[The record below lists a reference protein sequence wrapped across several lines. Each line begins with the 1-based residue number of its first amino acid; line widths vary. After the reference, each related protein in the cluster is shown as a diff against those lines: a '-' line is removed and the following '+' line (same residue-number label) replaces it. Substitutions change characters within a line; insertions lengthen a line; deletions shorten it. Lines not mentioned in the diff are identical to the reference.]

1 VVRRA
6 TALMACALVVAAA
19 AGCAR
24 PRPQV
29 EPEVQ
34 ALALP
39 APPPRTLPPL
49 EGGPIEAA
57 GAAAPEPPRQQRP
70 LRPRADAT
78 RGNDNGRTEA
88 RAEVPKVEPQP
99 GEPLDE
105 PSAPAPALQLAPTA
119 DTARIE
125 QNIRVQLQRA
135 NSDLGR
141 IDTRVLGADAR
152 IQYDTAKRFII
163 LADQAIRDRNLV
175 YAQTLAD
182 KARVIASV
190 LLGR

>member
-6 TALMACALVVAAA
+6 TALLACALTVAA

-24 PRPQV
+24 PRPQL

-34 ALALP
+34 PLALP
-39 APPPRTLPPL
+39 APPPRALPPL

-57 GAAAPEPPRQQRP
+57 GATAPEPPRQQRP
-70 LRPRADAT
+70 VRPRADMA
-78 RGNDNGRTEA
+78 RNSDNGRAEV
-88 RAEVPKVEPQP
+88 RADVPKVEPP
-99 GEPLDE
+99 AGEPLEE
-105 PSAPAPALQLAPTA
+105 PSGPGPALQLAPTA

-125 QNIRVQLQRA
+125 QNIRVQLHRA
-135 NSDLGR
+135 NSDLNR
-141 IDTRVLGADAR
+141 IDTRALGADAR
-152 IQYDTAKRFII
+152 SQYDTAKRFIT

>member
-6 TALMACALVVAAA
+6 TALLACALALAA

-24 PRPQV
+24 PRPHV
-29 EPEVQ
+29 EPEVPP
-34 ALALP
+34 LALP
-39 APPPRTLPPL
+39 APPPRALPPL

-57 GAAAPEPPRQQRP
+57 GATAPEPPRQQRP
-70 LRPRADAT
+70 VRPRADMARNT
-78 RGNDNGRTEA
+78 DNGRAEP
-88 RAEVPKVEPQP
+88 RADVPKVEPP
-99 GEPLDE
+99 AGEPLEE
-105 PSAPAPALQLAPTA
+105 PSGPGPALQLAPTA
-119 DTARIE
+119 DAARIE

-135 NSDLGR
+135 NGDLNR
-141 IDTRVLGADAR
+141 IDTRALGADAR
-152 IQYDTAKRFII
+152 SQYDTAKRFIT